1 VRNGDDR
8 RCGDPRGGDPH
19 SVGTTPPAPTGTST
33 TFMTHA
39 AAHHDAL
46 TTDSLRSA
54 LWEMAKIAAPVVAT
68 MTSYTVMQF
77 VDKLMVSR
85 IQPPDPVYVAAQG
98 NGALASFVPIAV
110 VMGLLGVINTYVSQ
124 NHGAGRPERGAAYAW
139 NGLWLALLAQLALIP
154 YALALPSLIGRLGHS
169 EQLQAIESRYAQILI
184 AGAFLTMGTRGIAH
198 FFYGLHRPMTVLV
211 AALVGNVVNV
221 GANYLLIYGHFG
233 FPELRVNGAAV
244 GTVIGTAVELAIPI
258 AVFLSAKYN
267 RLYGTRSAWRL
278 SIAHIRDILRIGWP
292 AAMMFGSEMIC
303 WGYFMVVLLG
313 KFGEAQQMAGWIA
326 LQYMHLSFMPA
337 VGLSIAVTA
346 VVGKAMGARRPDL
359 AARRAYLGMGVT
371 MMYMGVCALVFVAMR
386 QSMVGVFIA
395 EGMEAAAREEILRIG
410 ARVMIVAAV
419 FQLFDAMAITISAA
433 LRGAGDTVWPGVIT
447 MALAWT
453 CIVGGGHAMIAW
465 APGLESLG
473 PWIGSASYIVL
484 LGLILTARFL
494 LGRWKQIDLLGRS
507 ASAGAMTG
515 SEAAPGDAADAAA
528 VAGSGAT
535 TL

>member
-1 VRNGDDR
+1 
-8 RCGDPRGGDPH
+8 
-19 SVGTTPPAPTGTST
+19 
-33 TFMTHA
+33 MTHA
-39 AAHHDAL
+39 AAHHDGL

-98 NGALASFVPIAV
+98 NGALAAFVPIAV

-124 NHGAGRPERGAAYAW
+124 NHGAGRPERGSAYAW

-154 YALALPSLIGRLGHS
+154 YALALPGLMGRMGHS
-169 EQLQAIESRYAQILI
+169 EQLHAIESQYAQILI
-184 AGAFLTMGTRGIAH
+184 GGAFLTMGTRGIAH
-198 FFYGLHRPMTVLV
+198 FFYGLHRPMTVLM
-211 AALVGNVVNV
+211 AALAGNTVNV

-244 GTVIGTAVELAIPI
+244 GTVIGSAVELAIPV

-267 RLYGTRSAWRL
+267 RLYGTRRAWRL
-278 SIAHIRDILRIGWP
+278 SIAHIRDVVRIGWP

-346 VVGKAMGARRPDL
+346 VVGKAMGAQRPDL

-371 MMYMGVCALVFVAMR
+371 VMYMGVCALLFVALRRPMI
-386 QSMVGVFIA
+386 GVFIA
-395 EGMEAAAREEILRIG
+395 DGMEAAARAEILRIG
-410 ARVMIVAAV
+410 AQVMIVAAV

-447 MALAWT
+447 MILAWA

-484 LGLILTARFL
+484 LGMILTARFL
-494 LGRWKQIDLLGRS
+494 RGRWKQIDLLG
-507 ASAGAMTG
+507 ASAAAAPAATAG
-515 SEAAPGDAADAAA
+515 SAAAPGDAAEAA
-528 VAGSGAT
+528 VAGPGAA